1 MIVGAIQILDSRLV
15 NQIAAGE
22 VVERPAAVVK
32 ELLENSLDAG
42 ADRIQVE
49 ADKGGIKG
57 IKVVDNGRGI
67 PRDEISLALAR
78 HATSKLRDLADLERV
93 SSLGFRGEALPSIA
107 SVARLSLTSRTPE
120 AGEAWRVCCEGGGEV
135 SDPAPAAH
143 PSGTTVEIAD
153 LFFNTPARRKF
164 LKTEATELRHVDQVI
179 KRLALSRF
187 DVGFS
192 FRHNGGRAS
201 RYPAAPGAADQT
213 QRIAAI
219 CGGSFA
225 EQSVYVEDE
234 AGGMRLWGWC
244 GLPTFSRPHA
254 TLQYFFVNGR
264 VVRDK
269 TVAHAIRLAYQDVLY
284 HGRHPAFV
292 LYLDVD
298 PAVVDVNVHP
308 TKHEVRFRDS
318 RGIHD
323 FIHRA
328 VKRCVSMPA
337 GAAASPARVA
347 GSSAN
352 AAGAGQ
358 DPLVF
363 TERVGEQISAYRQL
377 SAEVAGGGGAASIST
392 AATPA
397 GRAAADQPLGQAL
410 AQIHGVYILAQNESG
425 LVLVDMHAA
434 HERITYEKLKL
445 QFASDG
451 LPTQPLLVP
460 VTLEVGDS
468 EMQVW
473 WRHREL
479 LESYGLEIEQLGER
493 TLAVRRVPAAVGGAD
508 AAQLVRDIL
517 SDLAEYGRSD
527 RVQSMSEELLSTMA
541 CHGSIRA
548 NRSLT
553 LNEMNALL
561 RQMEETERSG
571 QCNHGR
577 PTWVHVDLKELD
589 SWFLRGR

>member
-1 MIVGAIQILDSRLV
+1 VGAIQILDPKLV

-49 ADKGGIKG
+49 AERGGIRG

-67 PRDEISLALAR
+67 ARDEISLALAR

-120 AGEAWRVCCEGGGEV
+120 AGEAWSVRCEGGGEV
-135 SDPAPAAH
+135 SDPEPAAH

-164 LKTEATELRHVDQVI
+164 LKTETTELKHVDQVI

-192 FRHNGGRAS
+192 FQHNGGRAS
-201 RYPAAPGAADQT
+201 RYPAVPGAADRT
-213 QRIAAI
+213 ERIAAI

-225 EQSVYVEDE
+225 AQSVYVEDE
-234 AGGMRLWGWC
+234 AGGMRLRGWC
-244 GLPTFSRPHA
+244 GLPTFSRPQA
-254 TLQYFFVNGR
+254 SLQYFFVNGR

-337 GAAASPARVA
+337 GSAPSPARVA

-363 TERVGEQISAYRQL
+363 PERVGEQISAYRRL
-377 SAEVAGGGGAASIST
+377 SAAGGEDGAASISR
-392 AATPA
+392 AETPA
-397 GRAAADQPLGQAL
+397 GRAAADQPLGHAL

-434 HERITYEKLKL
+434 HERITYETLKL

-460 VTLEVGDS
+460 VTLEVGDG

-479 LESYGLEIEQLGER
+479 FESYGLEIEQLGER
-493 TLAVRRVPAAVGGAD
+493 TLVVRRVPAVVGGAD
-508 AAQLVRDIL
+508 AAQLVRDVL
-517 SDLAEYGRSD
+517 SDLAEHGRSD

-561 RQMEETERSG
+561 RQMEETDRSG

-577 PTWVHVDLKELD
+577 PTWVQLDLKELD